1 MHDYEKLKELHE
13 SGHLVV
19 HPLDDVPEQKREM
32 DHLPP
37 MKMTLAVRVSLI
49 ALRLYLILMGLMML
63 YHVLDLAGVF
73 GHKGN

>member
-1 MHDYEKLKELHE
+1 MHDYDKLKELHE
-13 SGHLVV
+13 SDHLVI
-19 HPLDDVPEQKREM
+19 HPLDDLPEQKREM

-37 MKMTLAVRVSLI
+37 MRMTLSVRLALI

-73 GHKGN
+73 GHR